1 MAYTLAVLAALAF
14 AFGTVLQQKGTLQTS
29 SGENDPRFLIEILHK
44 PVWLAGM
51 IALASGWILQAAAL
65 DRGPLVVVQS
75 LTAMS
80 LVIALPLGIWL
91 TKQRIGFREW
101 LGAVAVLVGIMFFLW
116 AGAPSGGTSQPSASL
131 WWEACLS
138 TLVLVGALAAFGIRM
153 RGASKALLLGSAA
166 GFAYGLQAAVTKTF
180 VDELGQGLLSLLA
193 EWSVYV
199 LVISAVVGF
208 VLAQGSLKTGVLAP
222 AMASSNAVTL
232 FSSVILGIT
241 VYGERLSGG
250 GGGHVASAV
259 IGLAVAIVGVVLL
272 GSAKTPS
279 QASQPVQMAYLLR
292 LQRCDARTACRATCS
307 MECPYPTLFVMTAE
321 CHRRTAALRN
331 VIRYREGATVRPSRG
346 AQVRRGLLTDAV
358 LRSKASPIDQAL
370 INSSS
375 RPCAPP
381 C

>member
-14 AFGTVLQQKGTLQTS
+14 ALGTVLQQKGALQTS

-51 IALASGWILQAAAL
+51 VALASGWILQAAAL

-91 TKQRIGFREW
+91 TKQRIGLREW
-101 LGAVAVLVGIMFFLW
+101 LGALAVLVGITFFLL
-116 AGAPSGGTSQPSASL
+116 AGAPSGGTSQASSSL
-131 WWEACLS
+131 WREACLS
-138 TLVLVGALAAFGIRM
+138 TLILVGTLTAFGIRM

-180 VDELGQGLLSLLA
+180 VDELGQGILSLLA
-193 EWSVYV
+193 DWSVYV

-241 VYGERLSGG
+241 VYGEKLSGSG
-250 GGGHVASAV
+250 AGHVSSAV
-259 IGLAVAIVGVVLL
+259 VGLAVAISGVGLL
-272 GSAKTPS
+272 GSAETPS
-279 QASQPVQMAYLLR
+279 DSSPASAGDIPPQAPR
-292 LQRCDARTACRATCS
+292 
-307 MECPYPTLFVMTAE
+307 
-321 CHRRTAALRN
+321 
-331 VIRYREGATVRPSRG
+331 I
-346 AQVRRGLLTDAV
+346 
-358 LRSKASPIDQAL
+358 
-370 INSSS
+370 
-375 RPCAPP
+375 
-381 C
+381 